1 MMARL
6 RAWFVPAVDVD
17 AGHEMGRMIRFGL
30 GIIVIGLGG
39 LVVWAALAQLGGA
52 VIAQGFVKVDMNRKV
67 VQHQEG
73 GIVKE
78 VKIRDGERVAAAQPL
93 IVLEDVRVDATF
105 DLLRQQLES
114 ERAKSARLE
123 SERLLAPRV
132 IFPKDIETNR
142 ANPRTAEVID
152 RETALFRARR
162 EALDSQIAVL
172 RTQIVEAGHEAR
184 ALADQIAAEERG
196 IKLAKEELTVNEK
209 LVRDNFIQRTRI
221 ITLERS
227 LADAES
233 RWGEHR
239 AELSKTKQRSSELEL
254 RILSMRNTY
263 VQSATDE
270 QKDSTGKIFDFE
282 ERLRPSKDASERQ
295 VIRAPIA
302 GEVVGLK
309 VFSSGSVI
317 GARDVL
323 LEIVPDEKTLII
335 EARIK
340 PEDINH
346 VRVGGPADVRLTA
359 YKQRTT
365 PLVEGKVTY
374 VSGDRLV
381 ESAPGAPQGVPYYS
395 IHVVVPREALEA
407 AGNLRMSAGM
417 PAEVYVRTDERT
429 TFDYFVAPVTAYFRR
444 GMREP
449 L

>member
-1 MMARL
+1 VSAAVAERADLTRIARAGFAVMAL
-6 RAWFVPAVDVD
+6 GVLV
-17 AGHEMGRMIRFGL
+17 MGGW
-30 GIIVIGLGG
+30 
-39 LVVWAALAQLGGA
+39 LVAAPLTGA
-52 VIAQGFVKVDMNRKV
+52 VIAQAFVKVDMNRKV

-78 VKIRDGERVAAAQPL
+78 IKVRDGDRVVTAQPL
-93 IVLEDVRVDATF
+93 ILLEDVRVDATF

-123 SERLLAPRV
+123 SERLLSPRV
-132 IFPKDIETNR
+132 IFPKEMEHNR

-172 RTQIVEAGHEAR
+172 RKQIVESGTEAA
-184 ALADQIAAEERG
+184 ALADQISAEERS
-196 IKLAKEELTVNEK
+196 IKLAREELAVNEK
-209 LVRDNFIQRTRI
+209 LVRENFIQRTRI
-221 ITLERS
+221 IQLERG
-227 LADAES
+227 LADVES
-233 RWGEHR
+233 RHGEHR
-239 AELSKTKQRSSELEL
+239 AELSKTRQRASELEL
-254 RILSMRNTY
+254 RILSMRNSY

-270 QKDSTGKIFDFE
+270 QKESSGKIFDLE

-309 VFSSGSVI
+309 VFSSGAVI
-317 GARDVL
+317 GPRDVL

-335 EARIK
+335 EARIR

-346 VRVGGPADVRLTA
+346 VRVGTPADVRLTA
-359 YKQRTT
+359 YKQRST
-365 PLVEGKVTY
+365 PMIEGRITY

-381 ESAPGAPQGVPYYS
+381 ESVPGAPQGVPYYS
-395 IHVVVPREALEA
+395 VHIDVPRDALLA

-417 PAEVYVRTDERT
+417 PAEIFIRTDERS